1 MVKQRNAGRNARVV
15 WRVEN
20 PDMSEYGLAVW
31 RRIPMGLEKR
41 NRSKEHE
48 SRRKSRECRDPAE
61 RFQESK
67 RGSFGGSDHTEP
79 FLLVGE
85 EQ

>member
-15 WRVEN
+15 WTVEN
-20 PDMSEYGLAVW
+20 PDISEYSLAVW
-31 RRIPMGLEKR
+31 RRIPMGLEKG
-41 NRSKEHE
+41 NRSMEHE
-48 SRRKSRECRDPAE
+48 SRRKSRECRDSAE

-67 RGSFGGSDHTEP
+67 RGSLGGSEHTEP

>member
-1 MVKQRNAGRNARVV
+1 
-15 WRVEN
+15 
-20 PDMSEYGLAVW
+20 MSEYGLAVW